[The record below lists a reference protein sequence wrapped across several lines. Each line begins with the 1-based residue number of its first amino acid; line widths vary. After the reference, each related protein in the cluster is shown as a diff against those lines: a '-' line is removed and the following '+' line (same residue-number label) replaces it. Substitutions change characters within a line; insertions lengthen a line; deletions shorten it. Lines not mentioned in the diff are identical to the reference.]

1 MNENKKGNLNFIID
15 FWHRVKKAF
24 IRSAS
29 AAAHWAKSIWPPKN
43 SRKENVDTPAADT
56 PAKGIALSDKTQ
68 VFDSVK
74 TKEQN
79 AVKTQKAEHTRTLP
93 HITKEHL
100 SGEGKEHITMFKH
113 KQRQPS
119 SVVGVILTT
128 LKLLVIVIFMI
139 GAAGFG
145 TLVGIAKAYM
155 ETTPTL
161 NTAEIEDQSETS
173 YIYDVNEE
181 LITTYTGTENRD
193 WASIDEIPL
202 MLEYAIIA
210 IEDVRFE
217 YHSGVDIKRLIGA
230 FINNLMNSNVQG
242 GSTITQQLVKN
253 SLLNSE
259 RTYKRKIQEAYLAL
273 QLEQE
278 YDKEEILESYLN
290 TINLGGTNYGVK
302 AAAMDYFGKGLD
314 ALTLRECAMLAGIT
328 QYPYKYNPRRCR
340 YQTDDDKAWN
350 DLNDRTDNVLNQM
363 YKAGLITQ
371 ADYEAAKA
379 DDVTI
384 MKESTVNEMY
394 EMPYFVEYAVYDVI
408 THLLDMRDLQDT
420 DANRAAI
427 ENEIRTGGYSIYT
440 TVDTD
445 IQKTLEQSIEEW
457 DAYPELDDPSESVIR
472 YENSDGTVTEI
483 IQPQAAAVILDQSTG
498 QLKAIVGGRT
508 TPTAKKTLN
517 RAYQTSMPVGSSIK
531 PIAVYAPAIDLGYS
545 DGTVVPNL
553 PLPIDDWD
561 SEKGYPTGGGKYYG
575 PVTLR
580 KALVRSLN
588 SATAYTLLN
597 LVGIENS
604 YNYLIDLGVDPK
616 HIQKTG
622 SDLALGT
629 AGITP
634 IEMAGAYAT
643 IANGGVYLEP
653 LSFIRVEDSEGHIIM
668 SADDVDGVEGVRQ
681 ERKVFNKSTAW
692 LITDMLVNAVKSGTG
707 KRAQI
712 DGMTV
717 GGKTG
722 TNQNATGVF
731 FAGITPYYTATLW
744 IGHDQ
749 YEPLDDDVF
758 ASNSA
763 APLWQYFMSRVLE
776 GKEDADIIDENY
788 DELGLVKTRI
798 CSVSGLRATKDC
810 EQDPGGH
817 KPVDAYFISG
827 TAPKEYCDVHELYKV
842 CLESGK
848 IATEYCPED
857 NVETQALLFLED
869 SSIYWKLT
877 QAQRDKYLPG
887 AFPRPDGF
895 TLDELTSD
903 MPEYYDYFCD
913 IHTYE
918 WYVEQQEMKDAINAA
933 NAQITASQALL
944 ADPEYTIPAADRQNL
959 LDKIDALED
968 VMALEDVT
976 SDMIETATSE
986 LKELTDT
993 LAALY
998 APPEPTPIVPSPTP
1012 TEPTVSPSPTA

>member
-1 MNENKKGNLNFIID
+1 MSENNNIPHNDEKNKINPGF
-15 FWHRVKKAF
+15 FAAAWRRVKKALTGVALAV
-24 IRSAS
+24 S
-29 AAAHWAKSIWPPKN
+29 HWAVSIWPFKKSN
-43 SRKENVDTPAADT
+43 SKSAGDT
-56 PAKGIALSDKTQ
+56 GVYDKTQ
-68 VFDSVK
+68 VFDS
-74 TKEQN
+74 
-79 AVKTQKAEHTRTLP
+79 AVAQKNDHMIRKNDHTRPLP
-93 HITKEHL
+93 HISKEHL

-113 KQRQPS
+113 KRRQPS
-119 SVVGVILTT
+119 TVIGIILTSF
-128 LKLLVIVIFMI
+128 KLMLICLFMI

-161 NTAEIEDQSETS
+161 DTAEIEDQSETS
-173 YIYDVNEE
+173 YIYDLSGK

-193 WASIDEIPL
+193 WASIEEIPL
-202 MLEYAIIA
+202 MLQYAVVA
-210 IEDVRFE
+210 IEDVRFN
-217 YHSGVDIKRLIGA
+217 YHSGVDIKRLVGA

-253 SLLNSE
+253 SLLSSE
-259 RTYKRKIQEAYLAL
+259 RTYKRKIQEAYLAM

-278 YDKEEILESYLN
+278 YNKDEILESYLN

-302 AAAMDYFGKGLD
+302 TAAMDYFGKNLNE
-314 ALTLRECAMLAGIT
+314 LTLRECAMLAGIT
-328 QYPYKYNPRRCR
+328 QYPYKYNPRRCY
-340 YQTDDDKAWN
+340 YQTDNADAVD
-350 DLNDRTDNVLNQM
+350 DLNERTDNVLRQM
-363 YKAGLITQ
+363 YIAGFITKE
-371 ADYEAAKA
+371 DYDDARA
-379 DDVTI
+379 DDVTVI
-384 MKESTVNEMY
+384 EESTVNEMY

-408 THLLDMRDLQDT
+408 THMLDMRDLQDT

-427 ENEIRTGGYSIYT
+427 ENEIRTGGYKIYT
-440 TVDTD
+440 TVDRD
-445 IQKTLEQSIEEW
+445 VQLTLEQSLAEW

-483 IQPQAAAVILDQSTG
+483 IQPQAAAVILDQKTG
-498 QLKAIVGGRT
+498 QIKAIVGGRT

-531 PIAVYAPAIDLGYS
+531 PIAVYAPAIDLGAS

-553 PLPIDDWD
+553 PLAIDGWD
-561 SEKGYPTGGGKYYG
+561 ADNGYPSGGSKYYG

-580 KALVRSLN
+580 TGLVRSLN

-604 YNYLIDLGVDPK
+604 YNYLLDLGINPK

-653 LSFIRVEDSEGHIIM
+653 LSFIRVEDSDGNIIM
-668 SADDVDGVEGVRQ
+668 SADDADGVEGVRQ
-681 ERKVFNKSTAW
+681 ERKVFDESTAW
-692 LITDMLVNAVKSGTG
+692 LVTDMLVNAVESGTG
-707 KRAQI
+707 KRAKI

-722 TNQNATGVF
+722 TNQNSKGVF

-749 YEPLDDDVF
+749 YEPLDNDVS
-758 ASNSA
+758 ASNSS
-763 APLWQYFMSRVLE
+763 APLWQYFMSKILE
-776 GKEDADIIDENY
+776 GKEDAKIIDADY
-788 DELGLVKTRI
+788 TELGLIKKRVCAVT
-798 CSVSGLRATKDC
+798 GLLATEAC

-817 KPVDAYFISG
+817 TPVDAYFVAG
-827 TAPKEYCDVHELYKV
+827 TEPKESCYAHELYTV

-848 IATEYCPED
+848 IATDYCPKE
-857 NVETQALLFLED
+857 NTEIQGLLFLED

-877 QAQRDKYLPG
+877 QAQREKYLPG
-887 AFPRPDGF
+887 MFRRPEGF
-895 TLDELTSD
+895 TLSELTPD
-903 MPEYYDYFCD
+903 MPEYYNYYCD

-918 WYVEQQEMKDAINAA
+918 WYVERQALEAAITAA
-933 NAQITASQALL
+933 NAQIAESQAVL
-944 ADPEYTIPAADRQNL
+944 ANPDYAMSAADRQSL
-959 LDKIDALED
+959 IDKISELEA

-976 SDMIETATSE
+976 SAMIVTATVE
-986 LKELTDT
+986 LKTLTDT
-993 LAALY
+993 LVALY
-998 APPEPTPIVPSPTP
+998 APPEPTPTPTP
-1012 TEPTVSPSPTA
+1012 TTPTPTPTTPTPTP